1 MKEGFAYTVDLAR
14 RLKFPDLR
22 DVPLH
27 EYEDLLNAAP
37 FVFRV
42 HDELAHVKHTLSN
55 DFIAREYVGESSGNI
70 VDNRLNR
77 ELPLNFDAFKVQYAI
92 KAHIRNFFKVRNPDT
107 NCPWI
112 STTPLWTWAIGEAI
126 KRSSTMKDV
135 KVTIIDLRKLLKF
148 DRSLPGNASDRRMV
162 FYGMELLH
170 LTNQTHDAYA
180 SEWTNHPQEILVY
193 GVIPA
198 STIVNTIS
206 FGLLGVPIAF
216 APESRLL
223 ESPLPP
229 WYFQGFTNK
238 DVVIWEYS
246 RTAEWYSGSEGVRAS
261 LLRNF
266 KCWAETRHD
275 GDASGLMDEI
285 ASTAFRFAE
294 FLVLRKGQFRE
305 AIESARKAARGWEM
319 DAEDDLVERLQRTKL
334 RDRAPSVDGLSASS
348 EVGDSDEFPRE
359 QILKNVRELWER
371 VMGMTWII
379 AIWGLEDLD
388 DTHWDILQT
397 QIMHH
402 ARDYALEK
410 DSLELEVKRCEVTY
424 NHHNSQQNTLWLKTS
439 SLRPKILVW

>member
-14 RLKFPDLR
+14 RLEFPDLR

-27 EYEDLLNAAP
+27 RYEDLLNASP
-37 FVFRV
+37 FIFRV

-55 DFIAREYVGESSGNI
+55 DFIAREYVGESSRSI
-70 VDNRLNR
+70 VDDRLNR
-77 ELPLNFDAFKVQYAI
+77 ELPLDFDAFKVQYTI
-92 KAHIRNFFKVRNPDT
+92 KAHIRNFFKVQNPDT

-135 KVTIIDLRKLLKF
+135 KVTVIDLRKLLEF
-148 DRSLPGNASDRRMV
+148 DRS
-162 FYGMELLH
+162 LH
-170 LTNQTHDAYA
+170 LTNQIHDAYA

-206 FGLLGVPIAF
+206 FGSLGVHVAF
-216 APESRLL
+216 APESGLL
-223 ESPLPP
+223 DSPLPP
-229 WYFQGFTNK
+229 WYFRGFTNK
-238 DVVIWEYS
+238 DVVIWKYS
-246 RTAEWYSGSEGVRAS
+246 RTAKWYSGFEGARVS

-266 KCWAETRHD
+266 KCWAETKHD

-294 FLVLRKGQFRE
+294 FLVVRKGQFRE
-305 AIESARKAARGWEM
+305 AIEIARKEARGWEM

-334 RDRAPSVDGLSASS
+334 RDRAPCVDGLSVS
-348 EVGDSDEFPRE
+348 SDEFPRE
-359 QILKNVRELWER
+359 QILKNVRDLWER

-388 DTHWDILQT
+388 DTHWEILQT
-397 QIMHH
+397 QIMNH

-424 NHHNSQQNTLWLKTS
+424 NHHSSQQKTLWLKTS